1 MTSNLI
7 DSILFVLDFG
17 TLVSTTRIRKYAFID
32 DSQCLLELYTMDPS
46 KTPSA
51 TKVKCTYTKSVDKS
65 FHRYTILD
73 SSKRL
78 EVTVTLGP
86 LDGQIKVTGNEN
98 SQESSAFLVSRSQ
111 TLDVSQLFDMPQAL
125 SLSIAPSKCGTSSSC
140 FASVPGQPESLYH
153 LNIESLL
160 DSNALMYM
168 KTMARCLMQ
177 PLRYRLSFIEPC
189 VSYLSMD
196 NTVHEA
202 PNEIIIVWTHSGRQL
217 KATCF
222 ANKSFVI
229 RVNSVDIGPDNGID
243 CSLFT
248 HSVSKSIPSKVGTNT
263 HWTYSS
269 NVSSRKKQARLY

>member
-1 MTSNLI
+1 MKASLQFMTSNLI

-17 TLVSTTRIRKYAFID
+17 TQVSTTRIRKYAFID
-32 DSQCLLELYTMDPS
+32 DSQCLLESYTMVPFS
-46 KTPSA
+46 V
-51 TKVKCTYTKSVDKS
+51 TKVQCTYTKSSDKS
-65 FHRYTILD
+65 LHSTTRYTISD

-86 LDGQIKVTGNEN
+86 LDGQIKVTSNGNLE
-98 SQESSAFLVSRSQ
+98 ESSAFIVSRSQ
-111 TLDVSQLFDMPQAL
+111 TLNVSELFDMPQAL
-125 SLSIAPSKCGTSSSC
+125 SLSIACGINRSC
-140 FASVPGQPESLYH
+140 FASVPGQPESLFH
-153 LNIESLL
+153 LNIESLS

-177 PLRYRLSFIEPC
+177 PLRYKLTFIEPC
-189 VSYLSMD
+189 VSYLNITD
-196 NTVHEA
+196 TVQEV
-202 PNEIIIVWTHSGRQL
+202 PNEMIIVWTHSGRQL

-248 HSVSKSIPSKVGTNT
+248 NSVSRPDLSKVATNAF
-263 HWTYSS
+263 HLSS
-269 NVSSRKKQARLY
+269 KKKQSRLY